1 MIDLVGLLGHVP
13 AYGAYALVGTAV
25 LAESVLL
32 VGALVPTF
40 TLLVTG
46 GAMARY
52 GHVNLAVLIA
62 IAAMAVVVGDFLAH
76 RTGRSLHRRP
86 LSERLFRRVPT
97 RLLRRA
103 EALILR
109 HGGPAVLASRFIPVV
124 RTLTPHL
131 AGMSDLSYRKMAPYS
146 TVGAL
151 VWATAETT
159 LGYMTAASLH
169 QITTFGA
176 PFLVAIAAL
185 TAAAV
190 VGARW
195 VTLRSRSRARVLPA
209 WSRAYSCGSTFC
221 ERSAQAGRHR
231 MQEDIDHSDRRRC
244 DVSSVPRQRCTELSG
259 LVDMQPQPIDQ
270 SGARSLRQP
279 FRERDRDG
287 SVEADVHDSA
297 VGPR

>member
-62 IAAMAVVVGDFLAH
+62 IAAMAVVIGDFLAH
-76 RTGRSLHRRP
+76 RTGRTLHRCP
-86 LSERLFRRVPT
+86 FSERLFRRVPT
-97 RLLRRA
+97 QLLRRA

-131 AGMSDLSYRKMAPYS
+131 VGMSDLSYRKMAPYS

-159 LGYMTAASLH
+159 LGYTTAASLH

-176 PFLVAIAAL
+176 PALVAIAAL

-190 VGARW
+190 VTARW
-195 VTLRSRSRARVLPA
+195 MVLRYKSSELIDSARPTSADENNGSDRAAASTEISTGADPPDLPA
-209 WSRAYSCGSTFC
+209 RN
-221 ERSAQAGRHR
+221 RKR
-231 MQEDIDHSDRRRC
+231 
-244 DVSSVPRQRCTELSG
+244 
-259 LVDMQPQPIDQ
+259 
-270 SGARSLRQP
+270 
-279 FRERDRDG
+279 
-287 SVEADVHDSA
+287 VEEKTSFMA
-297 VGPR
+297 

>member
-52 GHVNLAVLIA
+52 GHVNLAVLIT

-76 RTGRSLHRRP
+76 RTGRSLQRRP
-86 LSERLFRRVPT
+86 FSERLFRRVPT
-97 RLLRRA
+97 QFLRRA

-131 AGMSDLSYRKMAPYS
+131 VGMSDLSYRKMAPYS

-151 VWATAETT
+151 VWATTETT
-159 LGYMTAASLH
+159 LGYATAASLH
-169 QITTFGA
+169 QITTLGA
-176 PFLVAIAAL
+176 PILVGLAAL
-185 TAAAV
+185 SVTVTIAVRRAVKRNSSSDPIKIDTPTAV
-190 VGARW
+190 VSDP
-195 VTLRSRSRARVLPA
+195 VSRTPA
-209 WSRAYSCGSTFC
+209 TEMQDANQCRLLNASTHT
-221 ERSAQAGRHR
+221 R
-231 MQEDIDHSDRRRC
+231 
-244 DVSSVPRQRCTELSG
+244 TEFDKETCRL
-259 LVDMQPQPIDQ
+259 
-270 SGARSLRQP
+270 A
-279 FRERDRDG
+279 
-287 SVEADVHDSA
+287 
-297 VGPR
+297 